1 MDMTDVLAT
10 SANELLRR
18 KGVGLKVLMGR
29 YELMRALLN
38 DNESLLKIVVDRE
51 NAAELKQL
59 KEGK

>member
-1 MDMTDVLAT
+1 MDMTDVLST

-18 KGVGLKVLMGR
+18 KGVGLKVLTGR

-38 DNESLLKIVVDRE
+38 DNESLLKVVADRE
-51 NAAELKQL
+51 NAIELNRL